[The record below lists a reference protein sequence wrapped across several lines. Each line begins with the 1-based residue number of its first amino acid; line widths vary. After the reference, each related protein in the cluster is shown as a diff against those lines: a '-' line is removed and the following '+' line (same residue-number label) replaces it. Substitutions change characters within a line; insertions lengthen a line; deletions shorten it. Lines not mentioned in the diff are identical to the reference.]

1 MGGVERVLVL
11 AGAVVYAAL
20 YAPQPLLPAIER
32 LLDVPQGY
40 AGLGM
45 AAPMLGLVLGPWL
58 LSSRVPPRVALA
70 VGLLGVGGGSLLA
83 GALFGFWPFVLL
95 RFLVGVSL
103 SAVAVYGFSLLPRLF
118 QSPQAVSAF
127 VALNALGGTL
137 GRSAAGA
144 LAEALGVRAA
154 LLLLGGLPLL
164 LVPFFLRARFPAP
177 PAPECPRPAR
187 AMLVGGVLLFSNLFL
202 ANLLPYRLEA
212 AGLGLAGIGA
222 FYLAY
227 LGGLFGPFVAARFG
241 ARVALWMALLGA
253 GLLLA
258 PAPVLGF
265 ALFLAGVFGLH
276 ARFGEGFGRR
286 GESPAYVSGYY
297 LGGTLAGLVYP
308 PFLRLPF
315 AAALLLVVFVLL
327 VGYRYNPTK

>member
-1 MGGVERVLVL
+1 MSFALLVS
-11 AGAVVYAAL
+11 GALVYAAL

-32 LLDVPQGY
+32 LLRVPPGA

-58 LSSRVPPRVALA
+58 LSPRGHPRRALC
-70 VGLLGVGGGSLLA
+70 VGLLGVGGGSVLA
-83 GALFGFWPFVLL
+83 GLLLGFWPWVVL

-118 QSPQAVSAF
+118 PGSRAVSLF

-137 GRSAAGA
+137 GRSAAGV
-144 LAEALGVRAA
+144 LAEAFGVRPA
-154 LLLLGGLPLL
+154 LVVLGALPLL
-164 LVPFFLRARFPAP
+164 LVPFFLKGELPAP
-177 PAPECPRPAR
+177 PRPARPRPAR
-187 AMLVGGVLLFSNLFL
+187 AMFVGGVLLFANLFL

-212 AGLGLAGIGA
+212 AGVDLAGIGA

-227 LGGLFGPFVAARFG
+227 LGGLFGPFLTPRW
-241 ARVALWMALLGA
+241 ALGLVLAGGALL
-253 GLLLA
+253 LS
-258 PAPVLGF
+258 PAAALGF
-265 ALFLAGVFGLH
+265 FLFLAGVFGLH

-297 LGGTLAGLVYP
+297 LGGMLAGVVYP
-308 PFLRLPF
+308 LFLGLPF
-315 AAALLLVVFVLL
+315 ALALWVAVSLVAL
-327 VGYRYNPTK
+327 GYRYNPGE